1 MDKVP
6 EETDGFNYFIER
18 SKDRRALVDENW
30 RLGFD
35 LKHRETNLSTLA
47 QNIFSHLNSL
57 AVIAEGD
64 IILDIGA
71 GGSQLALELEM
82 IYSKFGAKYIMI
94 DSFEVLNMG
103 FTPQYEPIYGAF
115 PIIKS
120 DVESRVNLEGGNVK
134 HVIANS
140 VLHYVKH
147 DDLVEE
153 FFASIIGI
161 LNLGSAAFIG
171 DIPSSE
177 LKIAQSQVED
187 RIFVESANNFSYLEL
202 ADVARQAASLGASI
216 FLIPQPR
223 EFPMSPHRLD
233 LLLFRN
239 EKSRIWN

>member
-6 EETDGFNYFIER
+6 EEIDGFKYFIER
-18 SKDRRALVDENW
+18 SKDRRALEDDNW
-30 RLGFD
+30 RLGFE
-35 LKHRETNLSTLA
+35 LKHRELNISTLA
-47 QNIFSHLNSL
+47 QNIFSHLNFL
-57 AVIAEGD
+57 AVVAEGD

-71 GGSQLALELEM
+71 GGGQLALELEM
-82 IYSKFGAKYIMI
+82 IYSEFGAKYIMI
-94 DSFEVLNMG
+94 DLPEVLNMG
-103 FTPQYEPIYGAF
+103 FTPQCKPIYGAF
-115 PIIKS
+115 PININ
-120 DVESRVNLEGGNVK
+120 DVETRVNLEGGNVK

-147 DDLVEE
+147 DDLIED

-171 DIPSSE
+171 DVPTSE
-177 LKIAQSQVED
+177 LKMAQSQAED
-187 RIFVESANNFSYLEL
+187 RTFVDSANNFSFLEL
-202 ADVARQAASLGASI
+202 TEVAGQAAKLGASI
-216 FLIPQPR
+216 FFIPQPR